1 MTQRAIVTLVAF
13 SCIAVSTTHPDTV
26 HADGDLRKVNHLVL
40 MMQENRSFDNYF
52 GALPYVAG
60 GPYHPCA
67 GTKQHTDHRCV
78 DGLTC
83 QVDSGGN
90 LRCSNYNL
98 NLAGEKIFAFH
109 NRRIC
114 GASGLDHGWPES
126 HREAN
131 WTNPGNTFLSSPN
144 DGFVRQNES
153 DNPHQNVDYETIGFF
168 TQDELPFYYA
178 LAQTFAIDDQYHAS
192 VIGPTL
198 PNRLYYMAA
207 TSFGHT
213 TTGEAIP
220 PIPAGYRPITGTLLD
235 LMDKEHVSWMNYYS
249 DLPSSA
255 YLRPFLSEHLAPI
268 SQFATDLAAGRLADV
283 TYIDADF
290 GILDPSR
297 ESDEAP
303 PNSIRRGQYFVAQ
316 NVAAIRNSQFWSDTI
331 IIITYDEHGGC
342 YDHVAPPR
350 VRQHRKRTPDGIAPG
365 QCADLSNPPASE
377 ERAAG
382 SNCNES
388 MDDALATCPAF
399 TPTGRYP
406 SSCPTFNQYGFR
418 VPFIVVSPFAK
429 QQYVSHTLGDH
440 TSLVALIE
448 KRFMNHGGGGQQYP
462 SLTLR
467 DANADTLED
476 LFDFD
481 HSPSLDA
488 TIPTAPP
495 PSPDD
500 EGCGGSPSG
509 AFVAGWAD
517 TVG

>member
-1 MTQRAIVTLVAF
+1 MKLRTLAILAALSSVPISSVDPRTA
-13 SCIAVSTTHPDTV
+13 
-26 HADGDLRKVNHLVL
+26 HADGDLRKVNHLVF

-52 GALPYVAG
+52 GALPYVPG
-60 GPYHPCA
+60 GPYHPCT
-67 GTKQHTDHRCV
+67 GRKKGTDHQCV

-83 QVDSGGN
+83 QVDSAGN
-90 LRCSNYNL
+90 FSCSNYNL
-98 NLAGEKIFAFH
+98 NREGEKIFAFH
-109 NRRIC
+109 DRRIC
-114 GASGLDHGWPES
+114 ASSGLDHSWPGS

-131 WTNPGNTFLSSPN
+131 WDNPGNTYFSSPN
-144 DGFVRQNES
+144 DGFVRQNEP
-153 DNPHQNVDYETIGFF
+153 DTLGQNVYYDTIGFF

-178 LAQTFAIDDQYHAS
+178 LAQAFAIDDRYHAS

-235 LMDKEHVSWMNYYS
+235 LMDKENVSWMNYYS
-249 DLPSSA
+249 DLPASA
-255 YLRPFLSEHLAPI
+255 YLRPFFSDHLAPVA
-268 SQFATDLAAGRLADV
+268 QFATDLAAGHLADV

-290 GILDPSR
+290 GIVHPSQ

-303 PNSIRRGQYFVAQ
+303 PNNIRRGQYFVAQ
-316 NVAAIRNSQFWSDTI
+316 NVAAIRNSKFWSDTI
-331 IIITYDEHGGC
+331 IVITYDEHGGC

-350 VRQHRKRTPDGIAPG
+350 VRQHRKRPPDGIAPG

-377 ERAAG
+377 ERGAG
-382 SNCNES
+382 ANCSES
-388 MDDALATCPAF
+388 MADALQTCPSF
-399 TPTGRYP
+399 TPTGPYP
-406 SSCPTFNQYGFR
+406 RTCPNFNQYGFR

-429 QQYVSHTLGDH
+429 QHYVSHTLGDH

-481 HSPSLDA
+481 HSPSLNA
-488 TIPTAPP
+488 TIPSAPP
-495 PSPDD
+495 PSPAD

-509 AFVAGWAD
+509 AFVGAP
-517 TVG
+517 TR

>member
-13 SCIAVSTTHPDTV
+13 SCITVSTTHPGTV

-67 GTKQHTDHRCV
+67 GKKPRTDHRCV

-131 WTNPGNTFLSSPN
+131 WINPEDTYLSSPN

-153 DNPHQNVDYETIGFF
+153 DNPDQNVDYETIGFF
-168 TQDELPFYYA
+168 TQYELPFYYA

-268 SQFATDLAAGRLADV
+268 SQFATDLAADHLADV

-290 GILDPSR
+290 GILHPSQ

-316 NVAAIRNSQFWSDTI
+316 NVAAIRNSKFWSDTI

-342 YDHVAPPR
+342 YDHVAPPP
-350 VRQHRKRTPDGIAPG
+350 VRQHRKRTPDRIAPG

-377 ERAAG
+377 DRGAG
-382 SNCNES
+382 ANCSES
-388 MDDALATCPAF
+388 MDNALATCPAF
-399 TPTGRYP
+399 TPTGPYP

-429 QQYVSHTLGDH
+429 QHYVSHTLGDH

-467 DANADTLED
+467 DANANTLED

-509 AFVAGWAD
+509 AFVALRAE
-517 TVG
+517 TAR